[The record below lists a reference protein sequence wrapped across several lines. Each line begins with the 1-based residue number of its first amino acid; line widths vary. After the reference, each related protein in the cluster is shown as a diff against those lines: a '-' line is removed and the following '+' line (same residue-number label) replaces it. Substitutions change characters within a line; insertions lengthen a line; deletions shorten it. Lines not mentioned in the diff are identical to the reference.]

1 MTKKQLFK
9 EISKQA
15 NRLLDYPHITIDIGF
30 TKEDAEITKYPLKFD
45 YFSISAREWINQEC
59 KWIFNIT
66 IDNKD
71 DLIKLKSKIDELLSK

>member
-15 NRLLDYPHITIDIGF
+15 NRLLDYPHISIDIGF
-30 TKEDAEITKYPLKFD
+30 SKKDAEITRYPLNFD
-45 YFSISAREWINQEC
+45 YFSINAREWINTEC
-59 KWIFNIT
+59 KWLFNFNVT
-66 IDNKD
+66 NEN